1 MLSSTPAGSDFA
13 GKARLDDDAKRRKQL
28 KPESYWLEPAIET
41 PLAARVRSRRV
52 GQAVAATSQVS
63 ADCAAFIGA
72 AILASVLIRLAGR
85 WVPMAGGPLAD
96 LVRHANF
103 PGEALILIGVLIAFA
118 RNGHYWRRM
127 PFWSALRDMLGIS
140 VAAMLCAGFL
150 EYSSHQHDSRI
161 FLVLTWLMFPLI
173 AALLRSV
180 ARNMLSRIGMWQMP
194 VLIVGSGEAA
204 EQARTALQS
213 EPGLGYQVVDMV
225 DADAEMLL
233 CSQHLNQPSYWR
245 RLLQRRNADMLVLAL
260 DPNVSSARVLTESL
274 VRARVPFSTMPRL
287 DGLPVLGYGQTSFFS
302 HDTVMFSYRNNLAKP
317 GARAAKIVFDLTMA
331 SLLLLLSAP
340 VLLVIASAVKLD
352 GGPILFAHRR
362 IGANGRE
369 FSCFKF
375 RSMVPDAEAVLR
387 LSLAED
393 ADLASEWE
401 DGRKL
406 RRDPRVTAVGR
417 FLRATSLDELPQLF
431 NVLRLEMSLVGPRPI
446 VRAEVM
452 RYAEDI
458 AYYYETRPGLTGL
471 WQVSGRSD
479 TTYSQ
484 RVQLDTWY
492 VKNWTIWHDVAILAK
507 TIPTVLKRQ
516 GAL

>member
-1 MLSSTPAGSDFA
+1 M
-13 GKARLDDDAKRRKQL
+13 
-28 KPESYWLEPAIET
+28 
-41 PLAARVRSRRV
+41 V
-52 GQAVAATSQVS
+52 
-63 ADCAAFIGA
+63 
-72 AILASVLIRLAGR
+72 
-85 WVPMAGGPLAD
+85 
-96 LVRHANF
+96 
-103 PGEALILIGVLIAFA
+103 GVLVAFA

-127 PFWSALRDMLGIS
+127 PFWSSLRDMLIIS

-150 EYSSHQHDSRI
+150 EYSSHQQDSRI
-161 FLVLTWLMFPLI
+161 FLILTWLMFPFN
-173 AALLRSV
+173 AAIFRSV
-180 ARNMLSRIGMWQMP
+180 ARGMLNCMGLWQMP

-204 EQARTALQS
+204 EQGKTALHS
-213 EPGLGYQVVDMV
+213 EPGLGYRVVDTI
-225 DADAEMLL
+225 DAETLL
-233 CSQHLNQPSYWR
+233 YSQQLNEPFHWR
-245 RLLQRRNADMLVLAL
+245 RLLQRQNADMLVLAL
-260 DPNVSSARVLTESL
+260 DANDGGARVLTESL

-287 DGLPVLGYGQTSFFS
+287 DGLPVLGFGQTCFFS

-317 GARAAKIVFDLTMA
+317 GARAAKIVFDLTAA

-340 VLLVIASAVKLD
+340 VLLVITFAVKLD
-352 GGPILFAHRR
+352 GGPTLFAHRR

-369 FSCFKF
+369 FPCFKF
-375 RSMVPDAEAVLR
+375 RSMVPDAETVLR

-393 ADLASEWE
+393 AKLASEWE

-406 RRDPRVTAVGR
+406 QRDPRVTIVGR

-446 VRAEVM
+446 VRAEVG

-479 TTYSQ
+479 TTYRQ

-492 VKNWTIWHDVAILAK
+492 VKNWTMWHDVAILAK
-507 TIPTVLKRQ
+507 TIPTVLKRR
-516 GAL
+516 GAV

>member
-1 MLSSTPAGSDFA
+1 ML
-13 GKARLDDDAKRRKQL
+13 
-28 KPESYWLEPAIET
+28 
-41 PLAARVRSRRV
+41 
-52 GQAVAATSQVS
+52 AATSQIFS
-63 ADCAAFIGA
+63 DCAAFVSA
-72 AILASVLIRLAGR
+72 AGLASVLIRLSGR
-85 WVPMAGGPLAD
+85 WIPMAGGSATD
-96 LVRHANF
+96 LVRHADL
-103 PGEALILIGVLIAFA
+103 PVEALILAGVLIAFA
-118 RNGHYWRRM
+118 RNGHYWHRM
-127 PFWSALRDMLGIS
+127 PFWSASRDMLGIS
-140 VAAMLCAGFL
+140 LAAMLCAGFL
-150 EYSSHQHDSRI
+150 EYFSHQQNSRI
-161 FLVLTWLMFPLI
+161 FLVLTWLMFPWV

-180 ARNMLSRIGMWQMP
+180 ARNLLTRIGVWQMP
-194 VLIVGSGEAA
+194 VLIIGRGEAA
-204 EQARTALQS
+204 EPARPALQS
-213 EPGLGYQVVDMV
+213 EPGLGYRVVDMV
-225 DADAEMLL
+225 DPDAEIFL
-233 CSQHLNQPSYWR
+233 CSQHLNQPFYWR

-260 DPNVSSARVLTESL
+260 DTNEGGARILTESL

-287 DGLPVLGYGQTSFFS
+287 DGLPVLGFGQTCFFS

-317 GARAAKIVFDLTMA
+317 GARAAKIVFDLVTA

-340 VLLVIASAVKLD
+340 FLLVIALAVKLD
-352 GGPILFAHRR
+352 GGPILFAHGRV
-362 IGANGRE
+362 GANGRE

-375 RSMVPDAEAVLR
+375 RSMVPDAENVLR

-401 DGRKL
+401 GGQKL
-406 RRDPRVTAVGR
+406 RRDPRVTAIGR

-446 VRAEVM
+446 VRAEVA

-479 TTYSQ
+479 TTYRQ

-516 GAL
+516 GAV

>member
-1 MLSSTPAGSDFA
+1 M
-13 GKARLDDDAKRRKQL
+13 
-28 KPESYWLEPAIET
+28 
-41 PLAARVRSRRV
+41 V
-52 GQAVAATSQVS
+52 
-63 ADCAAFIGA
+63 
-72 AILASVLIRLAGR
+72 
-85 WVPMAGGPLAD
+85 
-96 LVRHANF
+96 
-103 PGEALILIGVLIAFA
+103 GVLVAFA
-118 RNGHYWRRM
+118 HNGHYWSRM

-150 EYSSHQHDSRI
+150 EYSSHQQDSRI
-161 FLVLTWLMFPLI
+161 FLVLTWLIFPLS
-173 AALLRSV
+173 AAMLRSV
-180 ARNMLSRIGMWQMP
+180 SRDVLSRMGLWQVP

-204 EQARTALQS
+204 EQARTALHS
-213 EPGLGYQVVDMV
+213 EPGLGYRVVDTV
-225 DADAEMLL
+225 DADAETLL
-233 CSQHLNQPSYWR
+233 SSRHLNEPSHWR

-260 DPNVSSARVLTESL
+260 DNNDGGARVLTESL

-287 DGLPVLGYGQTSFFS
+287 DGLPVLGFAQTSFFS

-317 GARAAKIVFDLTMA
+317 GARAAKIVFDLAAA

-340 VLLVIASAVKLD
+340 VLLAIAVAVKLD
-352 GGPILFAHRR
+352 GGPTLFAHRR

-375 RSMVPDAEAVLR
+375 RSMVPDAETVLR

-401 DGRKL
+401 SGRKL

-446 VRAEVM
+446 VRAEVV

-479 TTYSQ
+479 TTYRQ

-507 TIPTVLKRQ
+507 TIPTVLKRH
-516 GAL
+516 GAV